1 MKALKPCKKR
11 QMKWQSGQKE
21 SMTSPYCQN
30 QIFFQK
36 TVAEKREEL
45 AALEQSLENM
55 QESLKQLH

>member
-1 MKALKPCKKR
+1 
-11 QMKWQSGQKE
+11 MKWQSGQKE